1 MNPLQNTNLQ
11 QLVISLVVILLT
23 VVILPGLRTWLKS
36 RSQNEQSSLLYGFI
50 EELVKAAE
58 QMFKPG
64 MTLTPEALNA
74 VKKDYVMREAVA
86 FAHRFGIPITREQ
99 LEALVEAAVYGMKQ
113 WGRPMVVAAE

>member
-1 MNPLQNTNLQ
+1 MNPLQDTNLQ
-11 QLVISLVVILLT
+11 QLIISLVAILLT

-58 QMFKPG
+58 QMYKPG
-64 MTLTPEALNA
+64 TTQSSQGLNF
-74 VKKDYVMREAVA
+74 VKKDYVMREVVA
-86 FAHRFGIPITREQ
+86 FAQRHGIAVTREQ

-113 WGRPMVVAAE
+113 WGRPLVVSAE